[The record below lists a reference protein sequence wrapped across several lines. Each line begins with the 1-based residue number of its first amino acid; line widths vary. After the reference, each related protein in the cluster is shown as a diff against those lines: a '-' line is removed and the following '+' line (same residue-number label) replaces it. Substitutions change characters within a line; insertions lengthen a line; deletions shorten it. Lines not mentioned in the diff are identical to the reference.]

1 MATKKEQSKKVKE
14 AKEKKAAEK
23 KAKQGLLRAPRI
35 TEKTARA
42 SERSVYVFTVDSSAT
57 KNEIAK
63 AFKAAYKQTPLKV
76 HTLVKKP
83 KAHFRRTAQGSQ
95 LGFGPRTKKAY
106 VYLKKGTTI
115 DVM

>member
-1 MATKKEQSKKVKE
+1 MAESKTQSKKT
-14 AKEKKAAEK
+14 KEKKVPAK
-23 KAKQGLLRAPRI
+23 KPRNLLLRAPRI

-42 SERSVYVFTVDSSAT
+42 SERSVYVFDVAPSAT

-63 AFKAAYKQTPLKV
+63 AFEASYKHKPLKV
-76 HTLVKKP
+76 STLIKKP
-83 KAHFRRTAQGSQ
+83 KARFRRTAQGSQ
-95 LGFGPRTKKAY
+95 LGFGPLTKKAY